1 MTEVLKV
8 FLWEQEI
15 GRLAWH
21 DARKTTFFVY
31 NPEFLKGTLDV
42 APLTASIHNPLS
54 TRAIFGEAE
63 RIYQKLP
70 SFIADSLPDAWGNQ
84 LFEQWRKDN
93 NLTERSVTSLEKEN
107 HGIKKEN
114 ALVIY
119 ALGACLDGL
128 HQQGCN
134 GKVTEAMEKIINS
147 ERYEAIAIA

>member
-1 MTEVLKV
+1 MKRTSSESHQVHLNGRVVREFGKATEVLKV
-8 FLWEQEI
+8 FLWGQEI

-42 APLTASIHNPLS
+42 APLAASIHNPLS

-84 LFEQWRKDN
+84 LFEQWRRN
-93 NLTERSVTSLEKEN
+93 SNLTERNVSSLEN
-107 HGIKKEN
+107 WH
-114 ALVIY
+114 
-119 ALGACLDGL
+119 
-128 HQQGCN
+128 
-134 GKVTEAMEKIINS
+134 S
-147 ERYEAIAIA
+147 